1 MTESRLFWKMDARSR
16 PDSKR
21 TASKLLANNSLY
33 QLSKEKNMMKILK
46 GVYDIHIDSNH
57 RWETDKVMEIDAYPL
72 ILKEDGTTETDMQTT
87 LASVRVPSFDVNI
100 DMWVASSN
108 MSEIGHLPQFVLNA
122 YATAAT
128 LAMVVEQEKNK

>member
-1 MTESRLFWKMDARSR
+1 
-16 PDSKR
+16 
-21 TASKLLANNSLY
+21 
-33 QLSKEKNMMKILK
+33 MMKILK

-108 MSEIGHLPQFVLNA
+108 MSEISLLPQFVKDA
-122 YATAAT
+122 CATVVA
-128 LAMVVEQEKNK
+128 LALIVEGKK